1 MMENTKVIYKTKQIP
16 NDAIAVRSDMS
27 AKWDTKITKAFQ
39 SIAKSKE
46 GHNILN
52 SLYGYEGFSKI
63 NDKSFNGV
71 REHSKEAKNIDK

>member
-1 MMENTKVIYKTKQIP
+1 MMQLLLEVICQLNGILRLPKL
-16 NDAIAVRSDMS
+16 S
-27 AKWDTKITKAFQ
+27 KAFQ

-71 REHSKEAKNIDK
+71 REHLKEAKNIDK

>member
-1 MMENTKVIYKTKQIP
+1 MENTK
-16 NDAIAVRSDMS
+16 
-27 AKWDTKITKAFQ
+27 AFQ
-39 SIAKSKE
+39 NIAKSKE

-71 REHSKEAKNIDK
+71 REHLKEAKNIDK